1 MPGEAGDSKK
11 SKRSADPLRNSANK
25 LIASK
30 LRTYYDSI
38 VQEGIPDDLLNLL
51 EQLDEA
57 EKKSGR

>member
-1 MPGEAGDSKK
+1 MPGEANDSKK
-11 SKRSADPLRNSANK
+11 TKRSRDPLKDSANT
-25 LIASK
+25 LIAAK